1 MTQAKLSI
9 PTAAILPFAAFS
21 PKDVHEGTKQI
32 PVPALKNGRGY

>member
-21 PKDVHEGTKQI
+21 PKDVHEGTTSRYLCL
-32 PVPALKNGRGY
+32 P